1 MAYKPTYTINYDVI
15 PGNMVVPPERTMF
28 AYKSF
33 LMSTSHFMIELYVVS
48 WIPSLSLPI
57 KLGWKRTSGH
67 LNRSLPMVIT
77 WRTLKNVFFLNC
89 CFVSW
94 FFQTCFITAA
104 FYIFLKRDNRTKTL
118 VQRWQ
123 ACQLKRSYQG
133 EKPVR
138 QAARSSSPARIL
150 LPRSS
155 IPSHS
160 RERRSTNSLW
170 CLSRNLFQLLI

>member
-48 WIPSLSLPI
+48 WIPTLSLPI

-67 LNRSLPMVIT
+67 LKRSLPMVIT
-77 WRTLKNVFFLNC
+77 WKLFFYVVALCREFSTFMFFKCSNMSVVLKC
-89 CFVSW
+89 GKP
-94 FFQTCFITAA
+94 TE
-104 FYIFLKRDNRTKTL
+104 TL

-123 ACQLKRSYQG
+123 ACQLKCSYTRWQTCPSG
-133 EKPVR
+133 
-138 QAARSSSPARIL
+138 SS
-150 LPRSS
+150 
-155 IPSHS
+155 
-160 RERRSTNSLW
+160 
-170 CLSRNLFQLLI
+170 